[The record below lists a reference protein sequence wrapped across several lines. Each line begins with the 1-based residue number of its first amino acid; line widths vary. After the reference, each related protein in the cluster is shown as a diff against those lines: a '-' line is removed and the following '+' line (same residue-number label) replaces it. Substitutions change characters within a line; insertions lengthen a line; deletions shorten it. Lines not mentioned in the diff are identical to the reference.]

1 MMKSLIERIRVALD
15 GGDPDKRESLME
27 YIWSEYGHRVSY
39 YISTIVSRDT
49 AHFDDIFQDAMIRI
63 FENIGSYDPAY
74 SFNTWIYSIA
84 RNLCFDYLKR
94 PQNAAEGMLMDD
106 FPDPGSGPQ
115 EAALRDE
122 VMHRIDASIRGLS
135 AGDREIA
142 YLRFF
147 ENLRYREI
155 SALTGVKLNTV
166 KAKLRL
172 IKDRLR
178 AGLGDI
184 YY

>member
-15 GGDPDKRESLME
+15 GHDRDKRDSLME
-27 YIWSEYGHRVSY
+27 YIWSKYGPRVSY
-39 YISTIVSRDT
+39 YISTIVSRDS
-49 AHFDDIFQDAMIRI
+49 AHFDDVFQDAMIRI

-74 SFNTWIYSIA
+74 SFNTWIYRIA
-84 RNLCFDYLKR
+84 RNICYDHLKWR
-94 PQNAAEGMLMDD
+94 RNAAEGALMDE
-106 FPDPGSGPQ
+106 FPDPGIGPQ
-115 EAALRDE
+115 DAALRDE
-122 VMHRIDASIRGLS
+122 VMRRIDASIGGLP

-166 KAKLRL
+166 KAKIRL

-178 AGLGDI
+178 AGLADI